1 MLALRGEAAVLSA
14 DHKGQ
19 AMSEQSSLQ
28 AAGSIVDV
36 EDLAKKQK
44 KDKKKAKKNERGR
57 GVETMYRVTYQN
69 HIALSQL
76 ADNKANMLIS
86 INGVI
91 ISVMIAI
98 VTRLG
103 AVSWSLLPVVVLIG
117 GSLVS
122 LAFAV
127 IAARP
132 RLGGG
137 RVTLEQVRNGTGNL
151 LFFGQFTTMP
161 LQEFEES
168 LEALSK
174 DRKLLYHHLG
184 RQLYHMGESLT
195 GKYRL
200 LQIAYMVFFAGMAGA
215 TALFV
220 ALYVAGRFTS
230 VP

>member
-1 MLALRGEAAVLSA
+1 
-14 DHKGQ
+14 
-19 AMSEQSSLQ
+19 MSDQSSLQ
-28 AAGSIVDV
+28 AVVSPSATG
-36 EDLAKKQK
+36 EPPG
-44 KDKKKAKKNERGR
+44 KDKKKKDKAKKKQRDRGID
-57 GVETMYRVTYQN
+57 TMYRVTYQN

-103 AVSWSLLPVVVLIG
+103 AVSWSLLPIVVLTAT
-117 GSLVS
+117 SLVS

-137 RVTLEQVRNGTGNL
+137 RITLEQVRNASGNL

-161 LQEFEES
+161 LEEFQES
-168 LEALSK
+168 LRTLAE
-174 DRKLLYHHLG
+174 DRKLLDHHLG
-184 RQLYHMGESLT
+184 RQLYHMGESLN
-195 GKYRL
+195 GKYRR
-200 LQIAYMVFFAGMAGA
+200 LQLAYTVFLAGMAGA
-215 TALFV
+215 TLLFITMY
-220 ALYVAGRFTS
+220 AMGRFS
-230 VP
+230 VAP

>member
-1 MLALRGEAAVLSA
+1 
-14 DHKGQ
+14 
-19 AMSEQSSLQ
+19 MSEQSSAQ
-28 AAGSIVDV
+28 AAVPAAA
-36 EDLAKKQK
+36 EEPANKEKK
-44 KDKKKAKKNERGR
+44 KDKKTEALR

-103 AVSWSLLPVVVLIG
+103 EVSWSLLPVVLLIG
-117 GSLVS
+117 GALIS

-127 IAARP
+127 AAARP
-132 RLGGG
+132 RLGGSA
-137 RVTLEQVRNGTGNL
+137 VNLDQVRNGTGNV

-161 LQEFEES
+161 LDDFLES
-168 LEALSK
+168 LKALSK
-174 DRKLLYHHLG
+174 DPKLLRLHLG

-195 GKYRL
+195 RKYRW
-200 LQIAYMVFFAGMAGA
+200 LQVAYLVFFVGMASA
-215 TALFV
+215 TVAFI
-220 ALYVAGRFTS
+220 ALYATGAFI
-230 VP
+230 PAL